1 MIIIF
6 TDFKFVLLP
15 TPQASKTTDE
25 LLGQGIE
32 TLLGKSADQEDGG
45 LMSQRAILPE
55 LECKLLLY

>member
-6 TDFKFVLLP
+6 TEFKFVLLS
-15 TPQASKTTDE
+15 TPQANKTTDE

-32 TLLGKSADQEDGG
+32 TLFRKSADQEDGG